1 MGTLKING
9 VDIMTYITPI
19 SSSEA
24 GTKHSAIPGKL
35 KGLSAEVDN
44 GTKKIITGWTLE
56 DSNSWSTNSVYDAA
70 KKKLK
75 VNGTVAPIGIG
86 GTRPRNVAAKAS
98 QTGTGMTYYLNNVN
112 GALYLSSSANSASGT
127 HIITSKAPNKDCI
140 VNMAC
145 WGSGGK
151 GGGGAYWFLAGNWG
165 GVGGAGG
172 AKVFVTVCI
181 PNNTYFKITT
191 DADGGSYN
199 GRTSDSSDTTYAS
212 PGFHMYKAS
221 GTEQIVCYGGRSG
234 TANNPRWS
242 TDNYAGGGTYS
253 VQTYGVLPTIR
264 RRQSYGSDKISNGQT
279 GRTCTF
285 GTYLA
290 PTLGNPEGNQ
300 GSLVL
305 SGAGGTGPDS
315 AYTQVHGSG
324 GGGSY
329 GRGGNAGDTGSGS
342 GGSAGS
348 NGAGGG
354 GGGSPSGGCSGGN
367 GGLPGFIIFY

>member
-9 VDIMTYITPI
+9 VDILNYVTPI
-19 SSSEA
+19 SSSEP
-24 GTKHSAIPGKL
+24 GTQHSAIPSKL
-35 KGLSAEVDN
+35 KGLHSEVDN
-44 GTKKIITGWTLE
+44 GTKKIITGWTLQN
-56 DSNSWSTNSVYDAA
+56 SNSWSSNSVYDAA

-75 VNGTVAPIGIG
+75 VNGTVAPIMID
-86 GTRPRNVAAKAS
+86 GTRPRNISAKAS
-98 QTGTGMTYYLNNVN
+98 ATGTGMTYYLNNVN
-112 GALYLSSSANSASGT
+112 GSLYLSTTANSASGT
-127 HIITSKAPNKDCI
+127 FIVSSKAPNKDCV
-140 VNMAC
+140 VNIAC

-172 AKVFVTVCI
+172 AKVFLTVCVL
-181 PNNTYFKITT
+181 NNDYFKITT
-191 DADGGSYN
+191 DTDSDYK
-199 GRTSDSSDTTYAS
+199 GRTSDSSDTTYQS
-212 PGFHMYKAS
+212 PGLHIYKS
-221 GTEQIVCYGGRSG
+221 TGSEQVVCYGGRSG

-242 TDNYAGGGTYS
+242 TDGYDGGGTYS

-264 RRQSYGSDKISNGQT
+264 RKQSYGANKKSNGQS
-279 GRTCTF
+279 GNSVTF
-285 GTYLA
+285 GSYLS
-290 PTLGNPEGNQ
+290 PYMGNPEGNQ

-305 SGAGGTGPDS
+305 TGSGGTGPDS
-315 AYTQVHGSG
+315 SYTQVHGSG

-329 GRGGNAGDTGSGS
+329 GNGGNAGDTGSGS